1 MGRQGACAADSRA
14 IVGDA
19 GEEGWHQSHDIV
31 HRFKWR
37 LCLPADTRSASWR
50 RSGWRSALGCLCG
63 ILHPECLR
71 SNRSQRQGSVRSHP
85 RSFALRRDQSH
96 TGFAFYR
103 AVGYADHSAVLRR
116 RNVQILIGPDAS
128 AVALKNSA
136 AGCTHLHL
144 SCHSRFDWS
153 APQKSGFVL
162 ANGEVFTLSQISA
175 DLSLDKCELVFA
187 AGCETGNSDPSNAP
201 QEAIGQVSSFLQA
214 GAAGV
219 VATLW
224 PLYDDAAA
232 LLTAKFYELHIG
244 KSMTAAYALRE
255 AALSMRRLR
264 PAEYRS
270 MMARHFGASDSRSMR
285 GFLLMEKLRNEVGS
299 GEKHA
304 PGFEEEE
311 VPFDHPLIWAPF
323 TAWGRHIR
331 ADDRLQTK

>member
-1 MGRQGACAADSRA
+1 MLACLYTQRLLAKIPGGEVLWDAFAVSYTPSVYALTAA
-14 IVGDA
+14 
-19 GEEGWHQSHDIV
+19 
-31 HRFKWR
+31 
-37 LCLPADTRSASWR
+37 
-50 RSGWRSALGCLCG
+50 
-63 ILHPECLR
+63 
-71 SNRSQRQGSVRSHP
+71 
-85 RSFALRRDQSH
+85 RD
-96 TGFAFYR
+96 R
-103 AVGYADHSAVLRR
+103 AVSGHIRDRLLCAVINPTQDLHFTEQFDMPTIRRCFADGTSR
-116 RNVQILIGPDAS
+116 ILIGPDAS